1 MKLKNNIASKCQIV
15 FILQK
20 IPIIFWVWKLCNY
33 PIFPPFSIICQQEVN
48 WFRSRLPN
56 INRENMYKWYQKKL
70 Y

>member
-1 MKLKNNIASKCQIV
+1 VSNCVYIAENSHYILSMKIV
-15 FILQK
+15 QLSDIS
-20 IPIIFWVWKLCNY
+20 
-33 PIFPPFSIICQQEVN
+33 PFSIICQQEVN